1 MTHIEAVQFV
11 LWANWIN
18 VLTQAKQ
25 SDPFRWT
32 ARNVHSYQNLVISTV
47 VFRRVHTLVKEKQ
60 SEVSF

>member
-32 ARNVHSYQNLVISTV
+32 AHNVHGYQNLVISTV
-47 VFRRVHTLVKEKQ
+47 VFRRVHALVKEKQ

>member
-32 ARNVHSYQNLVISTV
+32 ARNVHGYQNLVISTV
-47 VFRRVHTLVKEKQ
+47 VFRRVHALVKEKQ